1 MELHPLQEGPR
12 GFVELQKNHLTNP
25 MPKQFNTCKAK
36 FCVQESP
43 DTMRTKKKSKNSTH
57 RCPRVSCV
65 CTEMFRCLKF
75 NIDSRKI

>member
-25 MPKQFNTCKAK
+25 MPKQFKTCKAK

-43 DTMRTKKKSKNSTH
+43 DTNRTKKIKARTQH
-57 RCPRVSCV
+57 
-65 CTEMFRCLKF
+65 
-75 NIDSRKI
+75 IDVRESQAYVPKCSDV

>member
-43 DTMRTKKKSKNSTH
+43 DTMRTKKRQELNTSMSASLLRMYRN
-57 RCPRVSCV
+57 VQ
-65 CTEMFRCLKF
+65 MF
-75 NIDSRKI
+75 KIQH

>member
-1 MELHPLQEGPR
+1 MELLPLQEGPR

-43 DTMRTKKKSKNSTH
+43 DTMRTKKRQELNTSMSASLLRMYRN
-57 RCPRVSCV
+57 VQ
-65 CTEMFRCLKF
+65 MF
-75 NIDSRKI
+75 KIQH

>member
-43 DTMRTKKKSKNSTH
+43 DTMRTKKRQELNTSMSASLLRMYRNVQMFKSQH
-57 RCPRVSCV
+57 
-65 CTEMFRCLKF
+65 
-75 NIDSRKI
+75 